1 LKFRSLLCL
10 ALIHTLVDTTAQLL
24 TPLWPRLQETFS
36 LSPWA
41 FTALYATWQASAS
54 VSQPLFAC
62 CGDRWNTR
70 WIVWLGPGLG
80 VVCLGLIGFAGH
92 PILLALLLMV
102 GGFGIGAF
110 HPEAAVGVVEAS
122 GERIANALSIFTFG
136 GMVGLAIGPTLSGTL
151 VDRFGLQGLAWT
163 LVPSILLLCMLT
175 LVRGPSGDGV
185 EGHSPGPPL
194 RQVLE
199 GRWLATTIL
208 LSVATLRVVPALG
221 VPLWLPFLLKQRG
234 LSEQAIGLS
243 VSLVL
248 LRGGI
253 GTLVCPLFC
262 RPGKEIPV
270 LVGTG
275 LPAAGCLILLAAD
288 NSVAYYVGLIGSG
301 FLVQGAV
308 PILIA
313 YSQRLLPRGR
323 RLAASLSL
331 GTSWGLGAL
340 IVGGFPAYFSA
351 LGRLEWMFWAMA
363 PFALA
368 AALGSYRLPRL
379 EVQPVRDASSE
390 STLEEV
396 AEVPSPVL

>member
-1 LKFRSLLCL
+1 
-10 ALIHTLVDTTAQLL
+10 
-24 TPLWPRLQETFS
+24 
-36 LSPWA
+36 
-41 FTALYATWQASAS
+41 
-54 VSQPLFAC
+54 
-62 CGDRWNTR
+62 
-70 WIVWLGPGLG
+70 
-80 VVCLGLIGFAGH
+80 
-92 PILLALLLMV
+92 M
-102 GGFGIGAF
+102 
-110 HPEAAVGVVEAS
+110 
-122 GERIANALSIFTFG
+122 
-136 GMVGLAIGPTLSGTL
+136 
-151 VDRFGLQGLAWT
+151 
-163 LVPSILLLCMLT
+163 
-175 LVRGPSGDGV
+175 
-185 EGHSPGPPL
+185 
-194 RQVLE
+194 
-199 GRWLATTIL
+199 
-208 LSVATLRVVPALG
+208 
-221 VPLWLPFLLKQRG
+221 
-234 LSEQAIGLS
+234 
-243 VSLVL
+243 
-248 LRGGI
+248 
-253 GTLVCPLFC
+253 
-262 RPGKEIPV
+262 

-275 LPAAGCLILLAAD
+275 LPAAGCLILSAAD